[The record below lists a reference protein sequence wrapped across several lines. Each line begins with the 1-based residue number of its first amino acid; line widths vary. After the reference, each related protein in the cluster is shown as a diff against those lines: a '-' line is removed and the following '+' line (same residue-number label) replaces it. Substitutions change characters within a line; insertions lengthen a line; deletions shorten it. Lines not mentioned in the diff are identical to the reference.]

1 MEGAPGQ
8 QQPGPGAGAPSEE
21 ELRAAYAAELRRI
34 TAPELILQTAAS
46 LVNVGAYRL
55 GLAGGDPS
63 ERDLDQVRDAIDGV
77 RALLPILER
86 RGGAEQLAPLRDALS
101 QLQLAYARELQG
113 GAPQAG
119 RSEPPREAEQG
130 EGGATGEGETPSQP
144 GSGEPAAGGAGA
156 DDGPPPRAR
165 PVERSPVGPGRP
177 LSGWRNH
184 LREGRTIDCPG
195 LAAGSADADTVGAVS
210 ARGALRVR
218 SRQPLAE
225 DFI

>member
-1 MEGAPGQ
+1 MEGSAGQ
-8 QQPGPGAGAPSEE
+8 QQQGPGAGAPSEE

-101 QLQLAYARELQG
+101 QLQLAYTRELQG
-113 GAPQAG
+113 GGPQTGGVRAL
-119 RSEPPREAEQG
+119 RETPSRRQ
-130 EGGATGEGETPSQP
+130 GGAAGEGEAPS
-144 GSGEPAAGGAGA
+144 AAGLR
-156 DDGPPPRAR
+156 RAR
-165 PVERSPVGPGRP
+165 RGRGRSGR
-177 LSGWRNH
+177 
-184 LREGRTIDCPG
+184 
-195 LAAGSADADTVGAVS
+195 
-210 ARGALRVR
+210 
-218 SRQPLAE
+218 
-225 DFI
+225 

>member
-34 TAPELILQTAAS
+34 TAPELILQTTAS

-119 RSEPPREAEQG
+119 GVRAAQG
-130 EGGATGEGETPSQP
+130 DG
-144 GSGEPAAGGAGA
+144 AGGGRSNGGGRDTVCSRAPA
-156 DDGPPPRAR
+156 SPPRAGPERMMSAAQGPPSRAVACGSRATAERLAKPPSGGPHDILPR
-165 PVERSPVGPGRP
+165 PRR
-177 LSGWRNH
+177 R
-184 LREGRTIDCPG
+184 
-195 LAAGSADADTVGAVS
+195 
-210 ARGALRVR
+210 
-218 SRQPLAE
+218 
-225 DFI
+225 